1 MSTRTKIGVI
11 GIVLLAV
18 GGYVRWFP
26 PESLSNSDML
36 EGACIRVGSV
46 MAVLWIAYPEL
57 IKLPTWISAATM
69 IATPVIAWKPKIAL
83 LVLPLLFALWILYP
97 KGKQKED
104 DQAKQ

>member
-26 PESLSNSDML
+26 PEGLSNPDVL
-36 EGACIRVGSV
+36 EAACIRIGSV

-69 IATPVIAWKPKIAL
+69 IATPVIAYRPKIAL
-83 LVLPLLFALWILYP
+83 LILPLLFALWILSP
-97 KGKQKED
+97 KGKQRQNDK
-104 DQAKQ
+104 AK